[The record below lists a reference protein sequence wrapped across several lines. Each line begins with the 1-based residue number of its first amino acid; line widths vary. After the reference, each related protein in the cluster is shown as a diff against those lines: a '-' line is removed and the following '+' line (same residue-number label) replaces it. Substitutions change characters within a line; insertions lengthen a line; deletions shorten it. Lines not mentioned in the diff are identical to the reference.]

1 MRPRARPPPAG
12 NAAATTPA
20 TPPPVPWFMDEQVV
34 ETPIETVAPTS
45 DELLPPI
52 AWLPPYLPAT
62 SDIPEELA
70 RLIDMCITGS
80 LSALVARPAAIDD
93 IDIEDWSERVRGSP
107 LTVIKP
113 MDRAQTVGEQGQD
126 WIVVVQ
132 VRGSGIGTVRRV
144 ATDLGAYLKRTVP
157 PAPTQ
162 PEAITLDAILG
173 PAQVLGDSPA
183 PDTKREPR
191 PTGMSRIEHEVGH
204 ALPAWQ
210 IQKIA
215 LARKYPDGWSPMTKL
230 SHEAQEG
237 LRLLH
242 AADPV
247 RFDITVLSRRFR
259 ISPESVRRILK
270 SKWRP
275 TQEEA
280 QRKNERAKTAY
291 AAKRGTSREDE
302 EMASLREGI
311 DMEIGPRSPAPAVDD
326 QGYEHEVRFEGL
338 VSSAD
343 LAEGRRRQ
351 KSISSRGS
359 GDWCLID
366 AGWCVVHV
374 MTADARERY
383 RLEDLWRHN
392 GTNLTHLA

>member
-1 MRPRARPPPAG
+1 
-12 NAAATTPA
+12 
-20 TPPPVPWFMDEQVV
+20 MDEEVV
-34 ETPIETVAPTS
+34 EAPIETVAPTH
-45 DELLPPI
+45 DEMLPPV

-70 RLIDMCITGS
+70 RLIDMCVTGS
-80 LSALVARPAAIDD
+80 LSALVARPAAMDD
-93 IDIEDWSERVRGSP
+93 IDIDDWSERIRGSP
-107 LTVIKP
+107 LAVLKP
-113 MDRAQTVGEQGQD
+113 IDRAQTVGEQGQD

-144 ATDLGAYLKRTVP
+144 ATDLGAYLKRTIP

-162 PEAITLDAILG
+162 PEAVTLDAILG
-173 PAQVLGDSPA
+173 PVQVVGEGAA
-183 PDTKREPR
+183 PETTREPR
-191 PTGMSRIEHEVGH
+191 PAGLSRIEHEVGH
-204 ALPAWQ
+204 TLPAWQ
-210 IQKIA
+210 VQKIA
-215 LARKYPDGWSPMTKL
+215 LTRKYPDGWSPMTKL

-242 AADPV
+242 AADPA
-247 RFDITVLSRRFR
+247 RFDISVLSRRFR

-270 SKWRP
+270 SRWRP
-275 TQEEA
+275 TEEEA
-280 QRKNERAKTAY
+280 QRKNERARAAH
-291 AAKRGTSREDE
+291 AAKRGTTREDE

-311 DMEIGPRSPAPAVDD
+311 DMEIGPRPPAPAVVD

-351 KSISSRGS
+351 KGVSSRGS

-392 GTNLTHLA
+392 GTNLTGPA

>member
-1 MRPRARPPPAG
+1 M
-12 NAAATTPA
+12 
-20 TPPPVPWFMDEQVV
+20 V
-34 ETPIETVAPTS
+34 EAPIETVAPTS
-45 DELLPPI
+45 DEVVPQI

-62 SDIPEELA
+62 SDIPEALA
-70 RLIDMCITGS
+70 RLIDLCVTGS
-80 LSALVARPAAIDD
+80 LSGLVARPAALDD
-93 IDIEDWSERVRGSP
+93 IDVDDWSERIRGSP
-107 LTVIKP
+107 LAVIKP
-113 MDRAQTVGEQGQD
+113 MDRAQTVGEEGPD

-144 ATDLGAYLKRTVP
+144 SSDLGAYLKRTIP
-157 PAPTQ
+157 PAPTS
-162 PEAITLDAILG
+162 PEDITLDAILG
-173 PAQVLGDSPA
+173 PAQVQDDKAMIG
-183 PDTKREPR
+183 TKPTPR
-191 PTGMSRIEHEVGH
+191 PAGISRIEHEMGRP
-204 ALPAWQ
+204 LPAWQ
-210 IQKIA
+210 VQKLA

-242 AADPV
+242 AADPT
-247 RFDITVLSRRFR
+247 RFDISVLSRRFR

-275 TQEEA
+275 TEAEA
-280 QRKNERAKTAY
+280 QRKNERARKAY
-291 AAKRGTSREDE
+291 IASHGSSREDE
-302 EMASLREGI
+302 EMALLRNGVEMDI
-311 DMEIGPRSPAPAVDD
+311 PPRSPVSSVGED

-351 KSISSRGS
+351 KGISSRGS

-374 MTADARERY
+374 MTAAARERY
-383 RLEDLWRHN
+383 RLEDLWRRN
-392 GTNLTHLA
+392 GTDLSHLA